1 MKNALVDYK
10 TENDHQRMQCA
21 NEIFSVGHRDFM
33 SFEQRN
39 TIKIFIFIMD
49 DKNKLFYV
57 YNQTTNTQQK
67 SDCVFGSLQY

>member
-1 MKNALVDYK
+1 MIHDTHMKNALVDYK

-49 DKNKLFYV
+49 DKL
-57 YNQTTNTQQK
+57 QQAIL
-67 SDCVFGSLQY
+67 CV